1 MQPVLTTARPVHRL
15 IWTWVACNQCSLQR
29 ARCLPRPQGAII
41 ERQRIQTEL
50 EKVFA
55 REPWGKEVLP
65 LVGPLALR
73 SLQEI
78 KGGKRPVAM
87 SSSSGTAETADIL
100 MTPAWHAC
108 AHNGAS
114 PPFTGTAE
122 TVETSASTFLCTRSD
137 SNGIEETSDGV
148 KGVWDIF
155 EGDRLNAISASGGI
169 LPLVGL
175 VS

>member
-1 MQPVLTTARPVHRL
+1 
-15 IWTWVACNQCSLQR
+15 
-29 ARCLPRPQGAII
+29 
-41 ERQRIQTEL
+41 
-50 EKVFA
+50 VFA

>member
-1 MQPVLTTARPVHRL
+1 MALAQHV
-15 IWTWVACNQCSLQR
+15 
-29 ARCLPRPQGAII
+29 
-41 ERQRIQTEL
+41 QTEL

-55 REPWGKEVLP
+55 RELWGKEVLP

-114 PPFTGTAE
+114 PPFTGSAE
-122 TVETSASTFLCTRSD
+122 TVETSANSFPGTGSD

-155 EGDRLNAISASGGI
+155 EGDRLNAISASGGS
-169 LPLVGL
+169 LPLFGL